1 MVYAS
6 NLKQFLR
13 MLTVTI
19 MHFNTIQL
27 RDFLS
32 RQSQAKTATKIERS
46 INHNE
51 RLCKARLM
59 LDLDQTLESL
69 TCNY

>member
-1 MVYAS
+1 
-6 NLKQFLR
+6 

-27 RDFLS
+27 RDFLG
-32 RQSQAKTATKIERS
+32 RQSQAKPATKIERS

-59 LDLDQTLESL
+59 LDFDQTLESL